1 MASDMTEGMPVI
13 LPPLDPGVL
22 RVIRSSAGQLI
33 QLREAFIQQLRYD
46 LATLMPD
53 RVTRLPGDGWAFCER
68 LVHTMLW
75 VALYDQPPHVV
86 ADALRQVGTRNR
98 LEGFPEAQ
106 YVGVAHA
113 LVRTVRY
120 FSDDWSTSM
129 GSAWISYF
137 LWIKP
142 HLLAGA
148 NQAAV
153 QLASAEQAGSP
164 QGGAQQAGAWRTDAW
179 PEATPAQAAAQAPR
193 GGPAQAGGDV
203 DLESVAELLDHEDED
218 DDDVGY
224 GQIMVSMTRG
234 PRRERPRDP
243 D

>member
-86 ADALRQVGTRNR
+86 ADAL
-98 LEGFPEAQ
+98 
-106 YVGVAHA
+106 
-113 LVRTVRY
+113 VRTVRY

-164 QGGAQQAGAWRTDAW
+164 QGGAQQAGAQQAGAWRTDAW